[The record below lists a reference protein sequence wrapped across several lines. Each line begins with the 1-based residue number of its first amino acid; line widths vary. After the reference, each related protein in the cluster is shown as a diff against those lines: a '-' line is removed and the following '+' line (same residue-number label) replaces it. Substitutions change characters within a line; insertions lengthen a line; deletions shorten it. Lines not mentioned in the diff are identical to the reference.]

1 MAYQGAEP
9 CLELRQEVEPCLEL
23 RQEVEPCLELR
34 QEAVLF
40 QAVAAGELFQ
50 LVVVEVPCQLVAVEV
65 PCQLVAVEAFYH
77 LALEVAPMVEHDVPQ
92 VLEVWPQVVE
102 RGFVLAL
109 VALAQMAEHDVAEE
123 LGQELVALHRA
134 VVYAGEI
141 DPAPVVLHQGVAFSQ
156 EHRLGVVV

>member
-1 MAYQGAEP
+1 MAYQGA
-9 CLELRQEVEPCLEL
+9 EPCLEL

-50 LVVVEVPCQLVAVEV
+50 LVVVEVPCQLVAVE
-65 PCQLVAVEAFYH
+65 AFYH
-77 LALEVAPMVEHDVPQ
+77 LALEVVPMVEHDVPQ

-156 EHRLGVVV
+156 EHRLGVLV

>member
-9 CLELRQEVEPCLEL
+9 CLELRQEVEP
-23 RQEVEPCLELR
+23 RLELR

-40 QAVAAGELFQ
+40 QAARRGSSSSCCGGGPAG
-50 LVVVEVPCQLVAVEV
+50 LVAVEV

>member
-1 MAYQGAEP
+1 MAYQGA
-9 CLELRQEVEPCLEL
+9 EPCLEL

-50 LVVVEVPCQLVAVEV
+50 LVVVEVPCQLVV
-65 PCQLVAVEAFYH
+65 VEAFYR
-77 LALEVAPMVEHDVPQ
+77 LAREVAPEVEHAFAQ